1 MKKATFCCCLTWIVF
16 SELNFTVAFLGGFNK
31 WGRGGGWG
39 DDFELGVVDT
49 PLRAMYLSLF
59 L

>member
-1 MKKATFCCCLTWIVF
+1 MNLISQLHFWEGLINGVG
-16 SELNFTVAFLGGFNK
+16 V
-31 WGRGGGWG
+31 GGWG